1 MINMKIK
8 YIGIILYVLGNI
20 DKDKS
25 YIYTN
30 LQLWIMNFIFLLRY
44 IYIFKS

>member
-1 MINMKIK
+1 MKIK

-30 LQLWIMNFIFLLRY
+30 LQL
-44 IYIFKS
+44 

>member
-1 MINMKIK
+1 MNVIYNK
-8 YIGIILYVLGNI
+8 YNNLKYWYYCFVLDNI

-30 LQLWIMNFIFLLRY
+30 L
-44 IYIFKS
+44 

>member
-1 MINMKIK
+1 MKIK
-8 YIGIILYVLGNI
+8 YIGIILYVLDNI

-30 LQLWIMNFIFLLRY
+30 LQL
-44 IYIFKS
+44 

>member
-1 MINMKIK
+1 MKIK
-8 YIGIILYVLGNI
+8 YIGIILYVLSNI

-30 LQLWIMNFIFLLRY
+30 LQL
-44 IYIFKS
+44 

>member
-1 MINMKIK
+1 MKIK
-8 YIGIILYVLGNI
+8 YIGIILYQVTLSTSTNI

-30 LQLWIMNFIFLLRY
+30 L
-44 IYIFKS
+44 